1 MAIRPEATHQNLGLM
16 EKQAPAG
23 FCLLDKPPAFFS
35 ARHALTVPISRIP
48 FTLPSGTCG
57 TDVLRGLPGYL
68 YLAAVF
74 RTAVFAIHPAVEPMH
89 SRPP

>member
-48 FTLPSGTCG
+48 LTLPSIG
-57 TDVLRGLPGYL
+57 
-68 YLAAVF
+68 
-74 RTAVFAIHPAVEPMH
+74 
-89 SRPP
+89 